1 MVVLSTLAV
10 EGAILAYNCTGTG
23 PFLLTIP
30 GANGDAV
37 IFSEVAP
44 YLAQNFTVCTYDR
57 RGYSNSTLTATAD
70 LSMPYRLQRDAD
82 DAAALIAHLAT
93 DASGSGLVFGTSS
106 GAIIGLELL
115 QRHPDAVDL
124 LVAHEPPLSYALGD
138 AAGAEVEA
146 VFTGIYQTYL
156 ADGIDAAAAAFVG
169 NGTESTDV
177 EQVAAWH
184 ILTDADRVDNAN
196 LFFQAEIANYTAVN
210 ESIDALVALKDQV
223 VFDIGETC
231 AIPSCNISEALA
243 AQVGVT
249 LYTTP
254 GGHLGYVAEPEGFA
268 EQIANIFAENGRL

>member
-10 EGAILAYNCTGTG
+10 EGALLAYNCTGAG

-57 RGYSNSTLTATAD
+57 RGYTNSTLTAPANLT
-70 LSMPYRLQRDAD
+70 MPHRLERDAD
-82 DAAALIAHLAT
+82 DAAALIAHLG
-93 DASGSGLVFGTSS
+93 GSAPGLVFGTSS
-106 GAIIGLELL
+106 GAIVGMELL
-115 QRHPDAVDL
+115 SRHPDAVDF
-124 LVAHEPPLSYALGD
+124 LVAHEPPLSYALGAD
-138 AAGAEVEA
+138 AGAAVES
-146 VFTGIYQTYL
+146 VFTGIRQTYL
-156 ADGIDAAAAAFVG
+156 AEGIDAAAAAFVG
-169 NGTESTDV
+169 NGTESTDP

-184 ILTDADRVDNAN
+184 VLTDADRVGNAN

-210 ESIDALVALKDQV
+210 FSVDALIERKDQL
-223 VFDIGETC
+223 VFDIGATC

-254 GGHLGYVAEPEGFA
+254 GGHLGYVSEPEGFA
-268 EQIANIFAENGRL
+268 QQISSIFAENGKL